1 MKSLK
6 VLALAVLL
14 LLPVTVSG
22 QGKFYTR
29 KARLEDF
36 TAKTTKV
43 VAIGNSLLELNL
55 RAEVTSRWYLSPYEF
70 CTSEDYEKL
79 KNDSNYYFLRF
90 VAEDGIA
97 FLLLEK
103 GGREDDSDRFKRT
116 FEVVRI
122 PIASLGLS
130 SGKDVIYMGAFVE
143 IIQAFTEKAINSD
156 ATGYFGLETFNG
168 GSWKGKSIYLNP
180 SDADDAFV
188 ECASDVLV
196 PICFAPSEGGQWCYK
211 MVIDAGTH
219 ELRYFRK
226 ERFRK
231 EKDGTISQS
240 DISLFSS
247 KDALIVR

>member
-1 MKSLK
+1 MKSLRI
-6 VLALAVLL
+6 LALALL
-14 LLPVTVSG
+14 FFLPASIFG

-55 RAEVTSRWYLSPYEF
+55 RSEVTSRWYLSPYEF
-70 CTSEDYEKL
+70 CTPEDYEKL
-79 KNDSNYYFLRF
+79 KDDSNYYFLRF
-90 VAEDGIA
+90 VAEDGLA

-103 GGREDDSDRFKRT
+103 GGKEDDSDRFKRT

-143 IIQAFTEKAINSD
+143 IIQAFTEKAINSN
-156 ATGYFGLETFNG
+156 ASGYFGLETFNG

-196 PICFAPSEGGQWCYK
+196 PICFAPAEGGQWCYK
-211 MVIDAGTH
+211 MVVDAGTH

-231 EKDGTISQS
+231 EKDGTITES
-240 DISLFSS
+240 DINLFSS
-247 KDALIVR
+247 KDAIIVR

>member
-1 MKSLK
+1 MKKFK
-6 VLALAVLL
+6 VIALAILL
-14 LLPVTVSG
+14 LLPAFANG

-70 CTSEDYEKL
+70 CTPDDYEKL
-79 KNDSNYYFLRF
+79 KDDSNYYFLRF

-116 FEVVRI
+116 FEVIRI
-122 PIASLGLS
+122 PIASLGFS
-130 SGKDVIYMGAFVE
+130 SGKDVIYMGAFIE
-143 IIQAFTEKAINSD
+143 IIQAYTEKAINSD

-168 GSWKGKSIYLNP
+168 GSWKGKYVYLNQ

-188 ECASDVLV
+188 ENASDVLV
-196 PICFAPSEGGQWCYK
+196 PVCFSPAEGGQWCYK

-226 ERFRK
+226 ARFRK
-231 EKDGTISQS
+231 EEDGAISES
-240 DISLFSS
+240 DINLFSS
-247 KDALIVR
+247 KDAFIVR